1 MNTDELLMLVFSK
14 KWDITD
20 LPNLVLEN
28 KEQMS
33 LGTNEPERSE
43 WISCYGQ
50 V

>member
-28 KEQMS
+28 VEQMS

-43 WISCYGQ
+43 
-50 V
+50 